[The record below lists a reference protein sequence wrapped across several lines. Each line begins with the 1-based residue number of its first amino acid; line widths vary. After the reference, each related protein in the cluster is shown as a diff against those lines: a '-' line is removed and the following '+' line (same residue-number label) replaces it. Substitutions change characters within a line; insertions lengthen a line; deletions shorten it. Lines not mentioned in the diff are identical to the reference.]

1 MARVRAFAMVLALI
15 PLAVACAQ
23 ADAQTSQD
31 LGGRTIR
38 VVATT
43 GMVGDLVANIG
54 GSRVEVSSLMGPGVD
69 PHLYKP
75 SAGDVRKLEA
85 ADLIVYNG
93 LELEGRMTDTFA
105 KLARAGKPTIAVA
118 EDLSAAVL
126 RQPPEFE
133 GKYDPHIWF
142 DVTLWRQAA
151 KTVAKQLS
159 RLDPASSE
167 TYAANA
173 AAYDR
178 QLEETNRYIL
188 NQAATIPPNGRVL
201 VTAHDAFGY
210 FGVRYGF
217 EVHGLQG
224 TSTATEASAAD
235 VRNLAAFLCS
245 RNIKAIFVESSVPPA
260 TIEAVQRAANANG
273 CAVALGGQLYSDALG
288 AAGSPAGTYLGM
300 VRANID
306 TIAGALR

>member
-1 MARVRAFAMVLALI
+1 MAGVRAFAMVLALI